1 MHCLVTGGAGFIGT
15 NLVRRL
21 LQRGDR
27 VRVLDDFSTG
37 NRRNL
42 ADLLDRIEL
51 IEGDVRHAAVVR
63 AAVEGADVVFH
74 QAALPSVPR
83 SIDDPVAT
91 HDVGGIG
98 VLNVLQAARDCNVGR
113 VIFASSSSVYGEA
126 ATLPEHEALPP
137 APLSPYAVSKLAGE
151 HYCQVFFRL
160 HGLETVS
167 LRYFNVFGPWQ
178 DPAGRYPAA
187 VPAFIG
193 AMRRGERPVIF
204 GDGEQSR
211 DFTYVDD
218 IVAANLLA
226 ADAVS
231 GVAGEVFNAAGGE
244 RVTLNRLVRLLNE
257 ELGTSL
263 DPLYRAPRLGDV
275 RHTFAAI
282 DKLSDAVG
290 YRPGVR
296 FAEGIGRTVV
306 WHMEREAEGGSR
318 IEKHTHPV
326 GNHE

>member
-1 MHCLVTGGAGFIGT
+1 MRCLVTGGAGFIGT

-21 LQRGDR
+21 LERGDS

-37 NRRNL
+37 HRRNL

-51 IEGDVRHAAVVR
+51 VDGDIRHPAVVR
-63 AAVEGADVVFH
+63 AAVDGVDVVFH

-83 SIDDPVAT
+83 SIDDPIAT

-98 VLNVLQAARDCNVGR
+98 VLNVLQAARDCGAGR
-113 VIFASSSSVYGEA
+113 VIFASSSSVYGDA
-126 ATLPEHEALPP
+126 VTLPEHEALPP

-151 HYCQVFFRL
+151 QYCQVFFRL
-160 HGLETVS
+160 YGLETVS

-178 DPAGRYPAA
+178 DPAGRYTAA

-211 DFTYVDD
+211 DFTYIDD
-218 IVAANLLA
+218 IVEANLLA
-226 ADAVS
+226 AGAES

-244 RVTLNRLVRLLNE
+244 RVTLNRLVRLLNR

-263 DPLYRAPRLGDV
+263 EPLYMAPRPGDV

-282 DKLSDAVG
+282 GKFSDAVG

-296 FAEGIGRTVV
+296 FAEGIGRTVA
-306 WHMEREAEGGSR
+306 WHVGRATDGASR
-318 IEKHTHPV
+318 IGKHTNPV